1 MNIASILKAEIAR
14 VARKEIKGTTQ
25 FLKKSSSQYRA
36 DIAALK
42 RRVAGLEK
50 IIGQLSKKNGASK
63 SSKLGEDSPTLRF
76 RSSGFASLRKKL
88 GLTATEMGRLLCVS
102 DQSVYKWEQGKAQ
115 PRASQLSGIAAVR
128 KMGKKAVSALLSER
142 AT

>member
-1 MNIASILKAEIAR
+1 MNIALVLKAEISR

-25 FLKKSSSQYRA
+25 VLKKSSSQYRA

-42 RRVAGLEK
+42 RRVAELEK
-50 IIGQLSKKNGASK
+50 LIGQLSKKNGTAK
-63 SSKLGEDSPTLRF
+63 SPKLGEGSPTLRF
-76 RSSGFASLRKKL
+76 RSSGFASVRKKL
-88 GLTATEMGRLLCVS
+88 GLTATEMGRLLGVS

-128 KMGKKAVSALLSER
+128 SMGKKAVSALLSER
-142 AT
+142 GT